1 MKLAVKR
8 INKTYNMN
16 ADRIFILAS
25 SIAFISWS
33 LLFIYP
39 YSSRIRQILYGGVVT
54 CFSLLYT
61 GLLISYF
68 DPESFQSFSTLSGLI
83 SLFSNKEAVLLGWIH
98 YLAFDLL
105 AGLYISKDAEKNKL
119 GPWIIRP
126 MFFFTFMTGP
136 LGFLLYTIIRT
147 VKVRKYN
154 F

>member
-1 MKLAVKR
+1 
-8 INKTYNMN
+8 MN
-16 ADRIFILAS
+16 VDQIFIFAS

-61 GLLISYF
+61 GFFICYF
-68 DPESFQSFSTLSGLI
+68 DLESFQSFYTLSGLV

-119 GPWIIRP
+119 NLWIIRP
-126 MFFFTFMTGP
+126 MFLFTFLAGP

-147 VKVRKYN
+147 IKVRKYH

>member
-1 MKLAVKR
+1 MDV
-8 INKTYNMN
+8 
-16 ADRIFILAS
+16 DRIFIFAS

-39 YSSRIRQILYGGVVT
+39 YSSRIRQILYGGIVT

-61 GLLISYF
+61 GFFICYF
-68 DPESFQSFSTLSGLI
+68 DLESFQSFSTLSGLV
-83 SLFSNKEAVLLGWIH
+83 SLFSNKEADLLGWIH

-105 AGLYISKDAEKNKL
+105 AGIYISKDAEKNKL
-119 GPWIIRP
+119 NLWIIRP
-126 MFFFTFMTGP
+126 MFLFTFLAGP

-147 VKVRKYN
+147 IKVRKYH

>member
-1 MKLAVKR
+1 MDV
-8 INKTYNMN
+8 
-16 ADRIFILAS
+16 DRIFILAS

-39 YSSRIRQILYGGVVT
+39 YSTRIRQILYGGVVT

-61 GLLISYF
+61 GLFISYF

-105 AGLYISKDAEKNKL
+105 AGLYISKDAKKNKL